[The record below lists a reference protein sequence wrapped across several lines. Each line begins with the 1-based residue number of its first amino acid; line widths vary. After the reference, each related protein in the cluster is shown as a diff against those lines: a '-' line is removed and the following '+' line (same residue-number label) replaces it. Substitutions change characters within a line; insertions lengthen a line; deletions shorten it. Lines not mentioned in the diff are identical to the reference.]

1 MTDEL
6 GVEAGQVVAGRYR
19 LVKVLGRGGMGSV
32 WLADHL
38 SLLSPV
44 AVKIIKPEI
53 ARSHLSLSRFLREA
67 KAAAMLRSPHVVQ
80 ILDHG
85 SDGDIAFIAMELL
98 EGESLFQ
105 RLYREGRLSPA
116 LTLTVMTHVGRAMA
130 RAHEAGIVHR
140 DLKPD
145 NVFLVANDDEI
156 VAKVLDFGIAKSAM
170 LPLGTTGDGPQTQ
183 TGTLLGTPYYM
194 SPEQAVGDKG
204 IDARTD
210 LWAMGVI
217 TFECLVGRRPFQSDS
232 LGELVLQ
239 ICTKTPPV
247 PSRLAAVPAGFD
259 AWFAR
264 AIERE
269 PGDRFQS
276 AKELVAALRQALA
289 ATATS
294 DLAPGAQ
301 GAVAG
306 GLDADEGSAAERAA
320 RRPASDS
327 APAISSTVAGSPLA
341 AAGEPSPYPL
351 ALPSD
356 AAAPATPA
364 TAPRPGQ
371 TVLATSEPSGVRGS
385 ASTLDSLGL
394 GPRTSER
401 PAPTPRRSRLG
412 LMAALGAALVVA
424 AGVGLALRLGSS
436 ERADATGGA
445 AASATTRDATR
456 ARASGDGTTASA
468 PSAPLTASAA
478 SAGPEASASAAASA
492 SASTSATPDA
502 SAAASAAPRPT
513 AAGTRPTATVKPPP
527 PKGTTTDPLG
537 I

>member
-1 MTDEL
+1 MTEDL

-44 AVKIIKPEI
+44 AVKIIKPQI
-53 ARSHLSLSRFLREA
+53 AKSHLSLSRFLREA

-105 RLYREGRLSPA
+105 RLYREVKLSPA

-170 LPLGTTGDGPQTQ
+170 TPLGTTSDGPQTQ

-247 PSRLAAVPAGFD
+247 PSRLAPVPAGFD

-276 AKELVAALRQALA
+276 AKELVAALREVLAPVTTGATGDA
-289 ATATS
+289 ATGGPAR
-294 DLAPGAQ
+294 
-301 GAVAG
+301 VAAG
-306 GLDADEGSAAERAA
+306 SLDWEERSAAERAA

-327 APAISSTVAGSPLA
+327 APAISSTVAGGPLA
-341 AAGEPSPYPL
+341 AAGAPSPYPL
-351 ALPSD
+351 AAPSD
-356 AAAPATPA
+356 AAAPPTPPPLD
-364 TAPRPGQ
+364 PRSGE
-371 TVLATSEPSGVRGS
+371 TVLATAAPSGERGG
-385 ASTLDSLGL
+385 ASTLDSIGLGL
-394 GPRTSER
+394 RTSER
-401 PAPTPRRSRLG
+401 PATAARRSRVG
-412 LMAALGAALVVA
+412 LLAALGATLVVA
-424 AGVGLALRLGSS
+424 AGVVLALRLGSG
-436 ERADATGGA
+436 ERPDETGA
-445 AASATTRDATR
+445 AA
-456 ARASGDGTTASA
+456 
-468 PSAPLTASAA
+468 
-478 SAGPEASASAAASA
+478 
-492 SASTSATPDA
+492 
-502 SAAASAAPRPT
+502 
-513 AAGTRPTATVKPPP
+513 
-527 PKGTTTDPLG
+527 
-537 I
+537 